1 MSYQEPTMQEV
12 CEAFHLNGVHPSAD
26 LFPLITGTEFQ
37 ELCESIGRDG
47 LERPVVL
54 SHDGLLIDGRNRLRA
69 LLVTGATER
78 FETLDEVYA
87 NDDYIGYVLR
97 VNLHR
102 RHMTPSMKAVL
113 ALAVKERYAVLAKR
127 KQVEAGGDRKSAEYK
142 KSVTPRL
149 AEAIEPQSNNAD
161 IVAKSREVNRQRHEE
176 NIQRNGNGI
185 VAPQEPSFELTIQEQ
200 PAKNREN
207 EAVAQA
213 AKATGA
219 STGYIKDAQAIARDA
234 PEVFEQ
240 VKAGAVSIPEA
251 KRIIQIQA
259 QKPKMRGEYATL
271 EAWEKM
277 GEQERIDF
285 LELRDTQAKFNRQGD
300 TPDDSMGNIEWAQW
314 SWNPVTGCLHECPY
328 CYARDIAERFY
339 EQKFAPSFWPRRLS
353 APMNMKV
360 PHGADVDIA
369 KKNVFSNSMSDL
381 YGRWVPDEW
390 INAVLETMRGSPE
403 WNFLMLTKFP
413 KKAAEFKYSANCW
426 IGASVDM
433 QARVKVTESAF
444 ERINCGTR
452 WLSLEPLIEPLTFS
466 KPKLFDWVVIGGASK
481 SSHTPEWVPP
491 AEWVIRTA
499 SQFLEHGA
507 KIYLKTNGRPREYP
521 GVITPSSADDVF
533 HYLKTAS

>member
-1 MSYQEPTMQEV
+1 MTYDEPTLDEV
-12 CEAFHLNGVHPSAD
+12 CEAFNLKGVHPSAD
-26 LFPLITGTEFQ
+26 IFPLITGHEFQ
-37 ELCESIGRDG
+37 ELCESIGKDG
-47 LERPVVL
+47 LEQPVVL
-54 SHDGLLIDGRNRLRA
+54 THDGYLIDGRNRLRA

-78 FETLDEVYA
+78 FVTLDEIYA

-97 VNLHR
+97 TNLHR
-102 RHMTPSMKAVL
+102 RHMTPSQKA
-113 ALAVKERYAVLAKR
+113 ALAIEVEKRYAELAKR
-127 KQVEAGGDRKSAEYK
+127 RQSAAGGDRKSAEYQ
-142 KSVTPRL
+142 KSLPAIL
-149 AEAIEPQSNNAD
+149 PEAIEPQP
-161 IVAKSREVNRQRHEE
+161 
-176 NIQRNGNGI
+176 
-185 VAPQEPSFELTIQEQ
+185 APPFELTIQEQ
-200 PAKNREN
+200 VQPVKNREN
-207 EAVAQA
+207 EAREQA

-219 STGYIKDAQAIARDA
+219 SPRYVQDAKAIARDA

-240 VKAGAVSIPEA
+240 VKSGELTIPEA
-251 KRIIQIQA
+251 KRVIQIQA

-271 EAWEKM
+271 EAWGKM
-277 GEQERIDF
+277 GLQERDEF

-339 EQKFAPSFWPRRLS
+339 EQKFAPSFWPGRLA

-360 PHGADVDIA
+360 PHGADKDIS

-413 KKAAEFKYSANCW
+413 KKASEFQYSENCW

-444 ERINCGTR
+444 ERIHCGTR
-452 WLSLEPLIEPLTFS
+452 WLSLEPLIEPLTFT
-466 KPKLFDWVVIGGASK
+466 KPKLFNWVVIGGASK

-521 GVITPSSADDVF
+521 GVITPTSADDVF